1 MQKTYFWGFWPNFM
15 LKYTKMAQMWPF
27 ESLKS
32 KVPFC
37 VSAHPYKK
45 TGQNGGGQKS
55 IFTLFFHLK
64 SLKWCKKSLKIAI
77 LTQIYAIICLC
88 KLAKVQQNSTI
99 SSKMDHFQR
108 VSEPP
113 NTKNFVEIWPPVD
126 FVCTKSIQQH
136 FWTIFMQKQSF
147 TKNLFYNKGVRTCH
161 LLTIS
166 ASILTRSL
174 VNRS

>member
-1 MQKTYFWGFWPNFM
+1 
-15 LKYTKMAQMWPF
+15 LKVWREKCRFVCLATLIRKLVKM
-27 ESLKS
+27 
-32 KVPFC
+32 VG
-37 VSAHPYKK
+37 V
-45 TGQNGGGQKS
+45 QNQ
-55 IFTLFFHLK
+55 FLPFFHLK
-64 SLKWCKKSLKIAI
+64 SLKWRKKSLKIVI
-77 LTQIYAIICLC
+77 LTQIYAIKCLC

-126 FVCTKSIQQH
+126 SICTKSIQQH
-136 FWTIFMQKQSF
+136 FWTILHAK
-147 TKNLFYNKGVRTCH
+147 TKFYQNLFYNKGVRTCH

-174 VNRS
+174 VNIF